1 VPGVPLRNRRFF
13 AMNLALVT
21 VAACSGDDL
30 VLPSDNASA
39 RLELVSGNDQ
49 VAVAGLSLTDSLVV
63 RLVDPA
69 GSGIADRS
77 VTWTVSGG
85 GGTAD
90 PETGTTDGQGYA
102 SSKWTLGP
110 SAGQN
115 TVDAVV
121 QGVGTVRFSA
131 TGRTDDGSP
140 GPDPD
145 RSRVAVDPASI
156 QAGAGT
162 ATVTVRVRDANGDP
176 VEGATVELQ
185 ATGGGNTLTQPS
197 GSTGSD
203 GVATGT
209 LSSTEPGTKTIS
221 AQVNGSVQVTQTAD
235 VTVSAASET
244 IVERIEG
251 DNQSVPAGAP
261 VPVRPAVRA
270 VDGQGRP
277 VAGVGVTFV
286 VTGGGGSVDAADQT
300 TNSEGIAR
308 VGTWT
313 LGTSPGSNTLE
324 ARAGS
329 LQGSPVVFTAEGTPS
344 GGVDH
349 FVFRVQPH
357 DVDED
362 ELFTVEV
369 AMVDADGSVVPLSGI
384 EIYLGLFKDGSDTP
398 TNKHLLGDRFRST
411 ENGIAVFP
419 DLGVTKDGHYRFRA
433 LSDQLPALGPHGPQP
448 YLFSDLFEVD

>member
-1 VPGVPLRNRRFF
+1 MVPLRNRRFF
-13 AMNLALVT
+13 AMPLALVT
-21 VAACSGDDL
+21 AAACGGEDL
-30 VLPSDNASA
+30 VLPSDNALA
-39 RLELVSGNDQ
+39 RLELVRGNEQ
-49 VAVAGLSLTDSLVV
+49 VARAGVPLTDSLVV
-63 RLVDPA
+63 RVVDQA
-69 GSGIADRS
+69 GTGVATRS

-85 GGTAD
+85 GGTAA

-115 TVDAVV
+115 TLDAVV
-121 QGVGTVRFSA
+121 PGVGTVTFRA
-131 TGRTDDGSP
+131 TGGTDDGGT
-140 GPDPD
+140 GPNPD
-145 RSRVAVDPASI
+145 RSRILVDPASI
-156 QAGAGT
+156 QAGTGI
-162 ATVTVRVRDANGDP
+162 ATVTVRVRDGNDDP
-176 VEGATVELQ
+176 VQGATVELQ

-197 GSTGSD
+197 GPTGSD

-221 AQVNGSVQVTQTAD
+221 AKVNGSVQLIQTAD
-235 VTVSAASET
+235 VAVALASET
-244 IVERIEG
+244 RVERIEG
-251 DNQSVPAGAP
+251 QSQSAPAGVP
-261 VPVRPAVRA
+261 VPVRPAVR
-270 VDGQGRP
+270 VIDGQGQP
-277 VAGVGVTFV
+277 VGGVGVTFV
-286 VTGGGGSVDAADQT
+286 VTGGGGSVDGADQT

-313 LGTSPGSNTLE
+313 LGPSPGSNTLE

-329 LQGSPVVFTAEGTPS
+329 LQGSPVVFTAEGTVS

-357 DVDED
+357 DVHKS

-384 EIYLGLFKDGSDTP
+384 QIYVGLFKDGSDAP
-398 TNKHLLGDRFRST
+398 TNKYLLGDRYRET

-419 DLGVTKDGHYRFRA
+419 SLGVTKGGDYRFRA
-433 LSDQLPALGPHGPQP
+433 RSDDLPALGPHGPEP
-448 YLFSDLFEVD
+448 YLFSDLFKVD